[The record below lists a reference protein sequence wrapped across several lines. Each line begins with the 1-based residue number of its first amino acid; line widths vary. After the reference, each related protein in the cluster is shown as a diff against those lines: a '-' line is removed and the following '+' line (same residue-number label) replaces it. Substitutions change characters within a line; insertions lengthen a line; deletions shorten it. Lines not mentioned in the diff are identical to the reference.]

1 MKEQVIEM
9 KAYVSEVMKNKAAA
23 LWKEEEGLGTLEL
36 ILIIGVIIIIALI
49 FKKQITALITSLLS
63 KVDTKSNEFF
73 RISRL
78 RKEEGSFTIEASLV
92 FRLFCL
98 F

>member
-1 MKEQVIEM
+1 M
-9 KAYVSEVMKNKAAA
+9 KAHVTEVMKNKAAA

-73 RISRL
+73 PD
-78 RKEEGSFTIEASLV
+78 K
-92 FRLFCL
+92 
-98 F
+98 

>member
-1 MKEQVIEM
+1 M

-73 RISRL
+73 PD
-78 RKEEGSFTIEASLV
+78 K
-92 FRLFCL
+92 
-98 F
+98 